1 MLIDVGRRWLPPDFD
16 IQPKRGFAMPFD
28 AWLRGPLR
36 EVMEDALDARVV
48 ASRGLLDAE
57 LVSSIGERFRRGQTG
72 WAEPWLLMMLELWCR
87 EVLDTCGRPVASDT
101 RVQPNAPVADG
112 ATSPASVSVGVAR

>member
-1 MLIDVGRRWLPPDFD
+1 
-16 IQPKRGFAMPFD
+16 MPFD

-36 EVMEDALDARVV
+36 DVMEDTLDARVV

-57 LVSSIGERFRRGQTG
+57 LVSDIGERFRRGQTG

-87 EVLDTCGRPVASDT
+87 EVLDTCGHPVTNNT
-101 RVQPNAPVADG
+101 RVQPNALGADG
-112 ATSPASVSVGVAR
+112 ATSPAGASAGVAR